1 LDLKAEIEAA
11 KEVQSMEDQLTLSEL
26 IELVLENSERKRGMT
41 RKDRDWPL
49 GPEQYIRPRRKTVDR
64 WRRNI
69 IANFGLWDSLMIM
82 NLKSEKKSEPQPD
95 PELEEKAKNS
105 KLAKLILE
113 AQRRSPRRG
122 RPRKKS
128 EPIVLP
134 GTYIGNMYQKLG
146 AYTCNWNDKCSNEI
160 TGGMT
165 LEVLDK
171 LLYGGEL

>member
-1 LDLKAEIEAA
+1 MSDE
-11 KEVQSMEDQLTLSEL
+11 LTLSEL
-26 IELVLENSERKRGMT
+26 IELALENSERKRGMT

-49 GPEQYIRPRRKTVDR
+49 GPEQYIRPRRKAVDR

-69 IANFGLWDSLMIM
+69 IANFGLWDSLQIINM
-82 NLKSEKKSEPQPD
+82 KPERPEPQPD

-105 KLAKLILE
+105 ELAKLILE

-122 RPRKKS
+122 RPRKS
-128 EPIVLP
+128 PEAIVLP

-146 AYTCNWNDKCSNEI
+146 EYTCNWNDKCRNEI

-171 LLYGGEL
+171 LLYGGESEL